1 MNMNLIFA
9 FIPFFP
15 ILLWL
20 NAISFTFFTISA
32 IKEYKQKHKEIK
44 ELVSRCIECKAT
56 VINPVVLTNTYS
68 EGGLREASKILA
80 GFQNIFNFPLE
91 YVCTEVYFIVNAEKI
106 QTMILRRLSMRN
118 PKFNDEIS
126 IYYDPYNPKQAFAK
140 DMKGILLHKSLRDCI
155 IYGFV
160 AVICLLS
167 AIVIQM

>member
-1 MNMNLIFA
+1 MNMNLIFV
-9 FIPFFP
+9 FIPLFP

-44 ELVSRCIECKAT
+44 ELVNRCIEYKAT

-80 GFQNIFNFPLE
+80 RFQNVSNLPFE
-91 YVCTEVYFIVNAEKI
+91 YACTEVRFIVNNKEI
-106 QTMILRRLSMRN
+106 QTMILRRVSMRN
-118 PKFNDEIS
+118 PKFNDTIT

-140 DMKGILLHKSLRDCI
+140 DMKVILLHKPLRDCI
-155 IYGFV
+155 IYGLV
-160 AVICLLS
+160 TVVCLLS
-167 AIVIQM
+167 AIVI